1 MPKTT
6 ARRTPGAL
14 IPDAA
19 HASGNVIPL
28 QFKERRD
35 FAKREALS
43 RRVLSEFTEM
53 PGLVLTLE
61 QAARLFGIG
70 FDACGRILREHIGRG
85 QLRLT
90 PGAHYSL
97 ASRATYE
104 N

>member
-1 MPKTT
+1 MSKTS

-14 IPDAA
+14 IPDATHA
-19 HASGNVIPL
+19 HGHVIPP
-28 QFKERRD
+28 QFVERRD
-35 FAKREALS
+35 VAKREALS

-70 FDACGRILREHIGRG
+70 FEACGRILREHIGRG

-90 PGAHYSL
+90 ADAHYSL
-97 ASRATYE
+97 ASHATYE